1 MTWHKEFLSE
11 NNKKPTL
18 STFDDLY
25 TLIAEVYEVEK
36 DKLFKEHKNEM
47 ELLREQFLLERKDV
61 SLTLQAI
68 PEISVTEL
76 GWTDVRTTGG
86 QKVSGPERE
95 QLGQFLRQIEGSN
108 LAEKI
113 ASLSRFYEA
122 GPSEDYDN
130 LPVGQKIAK
139 VLSYL
144 VFFKALTKVVSN
156 FNAASA
162 GFRRRSPNQS

>member
-11 NNKKPTL
+11 NNKKPSL

-36 DKLFKEHKNEM
+36 DKLFKVHKSEM
-47 ELLREQFLLERKDV
+47 ELLREQFINEKKSV

-86 QKVSGPERE
+86 QKVSGPERQ
-95 QLGQFLRQIEGSN
+95 QLGQFLSQIEGAS
-108 LAEKI
+108 LAEKV
-113 ASLSRFYEA
+113 ASLSSFYES
-122 GPSEDYDN
+122 GPSGDYEN

-144 VFFKALTKVVSN
+144 VFF
-156 FNAASA
+156 
-162 GFRRRSPNQS
+162 

>member
-1 MTWHKEFLSE
+1 MSWHKEFLSE
-11 NNKKPTL
+11 NNKKP
-18 STFDDLY
+18 SISSMDDLY
-25 TLIAEVYEVEK
+25 SLIAEVYEVSK
-36 DKLFKEHKNEM
+36 DRLIETHKTEI
-47 ELLREQFLLERKDV
+47 ELLREQFINERKDM

-68 PEISVTEL
+68 PEVSVTEL

-86 QKVSGPERE
+86 QKVSGPERQ
-95 QLGQFLRQIEGSN
+95 QLGQFLSQIEGAN
-108 LAEKI
+108 LSEKV
-113 ASLSRFYEA
+113 ASLAAFYEN
-122 GPSEDYDN
+122 GPAEDYDR

-162 GFRRRSPNQS
+162 GFNSEMQ

>member
-11 NNKKPTL
+11 NNKKPSL

-25 TLIAEVYEVEK
+25 TLIAEVYEIEK
-36 DKLFKEHKNEM
+36 DKLFRAHKSEM
-47 ELLREQFLLERKDV
+47 ELLREQFINEKKSL

-86 QKVSGPERE
+86 QKVSGPERQ
-95 QLGQFLRQIEGSN
+95 QLGQFLSQIEGAS
-108 LAEKI
+108 LAEKV
-113 ASLSRFYEA
+113 ASLSSFYES
-122 GPSEDYDN
+122 GPSGDYEN

-144 VFFKALTKVVSN
+144 VFF
-156 FNAASA
+156 
-162 GFRRRSPNQS
+162 